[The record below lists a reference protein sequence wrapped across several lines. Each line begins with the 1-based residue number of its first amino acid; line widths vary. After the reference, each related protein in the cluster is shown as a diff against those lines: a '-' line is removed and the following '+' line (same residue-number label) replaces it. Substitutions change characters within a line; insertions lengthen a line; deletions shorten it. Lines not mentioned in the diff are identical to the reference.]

1 MDQLLSHP
9 EISVF
14 LQGYPQQHWLAV
26 LKATLLYGI
35 SSLKALKAAGL
46 PVDVLELTQKEEPA
60 RPGVANIKGKL
71 QDMKT
76 QIEEIDKFLAEAPGF
91 QAQQQAPP
99 TRSCSVP
106 KAKSDQHLDPVYPDW
121 WPKDTTVSKP
131 PPTKPQSKAKP
142 PKTRP
147 RAQPE
152 VPAAVSQLKPAMK
165 TTGTSTAL
173 VQPPFR
179 MNYVPRQTTKPL
191 KTVAFRANQPEM
203 EERPEE
209 QANMRPLSA
218 SPLSSSTRD
227 QRPKWSQPDAERE
240 TVKRQWMGDFSDVV
254 KRSPLKSS
262 SGTSEPLDVARK
274 YETSSASSISTYH
287 PSEELKAFYRNEHD
301 KIFAEPRPKTL
312 APRELSLDPAAQ
324 VSMSAQLYRMSGS
337 SGESE
342 EEQLDSFSRS

>member
-1 MDQLLSHP
+1 MDQLISHP
-9 EISVF
+9 EVGAF
-14 LQGYPQQHWLAV
+14 LQGYPQAQWLTV

-46 PVDVLELTQKEEPA
+46 PVDVLELGQREEPA

-76 QIEEIDKFLAEAPGF
+76 QIEEIDKFLGEAPGF

-106 KAKSDQHLDPVYPDW
+106 KTKQPLGPVYPDW
-121 WPKDTTVSKP
+121 WPKDTSVAPAPKP
-131 PPTKPQSKAKP
+131 KPKAKP

-147 RAQPE
+147 NAKPD
-152 VPAAVSQLKPAMK
+152 VPAPAPQLKPAMK

-179 MNYVPRQTTKPL
+179 MNYMPRQTSKPL
-191 KTVAFRANQPEM
+191 KSVAFRANQPEIT
-203 EERPEE
+203 EEFPEE
-209 QANMRPLSA
+209 QAGLRPQSA
-218 SPLSSSTRD
+218 SPLSSSTRE
-227 QRPKWSQPDAERE
+227 QRPKRSQPDAERQ
-240 TVKRQWMGDFSDVV
+240 TVKRQAQWMGDFSDVV

-262 SGTSEPLDVARK
+262 SGASEPVDAARK

-287 PSEELKAFYRNEHD
+287 PSEELKAFYRNEHE
-301 KIFAEPRPKTL
+301 KIFAEPTRLKTL

-342 EEQLDSFSRS
+342 EEQMDSFSRS